1 MKGFADCIFFFAAH
15 RGGAVRLAR
24 WLQFVARDACVST
37 ESWDHWSGS
46 PILADCIRVLE
57 ILEHVGSSASEMQ
70 KTRTE
75 VLRRAVENIRW

>member
-1 MKGFADCIFFFAAH
+1 VAELLGSLDGYNSSPATPVSALSPGTIGADPLFSQAK
-15 RGGAVRLAR
+15 
-24 WLQFVARDACVST
+24 
-37 ESWDHWSGS
+37 
-46 PILADCIRVLE
+46 ADCIRVLE